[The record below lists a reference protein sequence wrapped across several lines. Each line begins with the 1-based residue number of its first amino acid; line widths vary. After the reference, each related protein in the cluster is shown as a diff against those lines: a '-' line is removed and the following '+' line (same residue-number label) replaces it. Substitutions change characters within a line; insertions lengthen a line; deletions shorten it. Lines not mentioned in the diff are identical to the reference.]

1 MNRIASEPQASHTT
15 RPNHSGASAPRPDL
29 RLEELEQWLQLV
41 DALAVKVSHAGS
53 MDSEKW
59 TFGRVT
65 SHPAGEAE
73 KR

>member
-15 RPNHSGASAPRPDL
+15 LPNDADAGAPRPDL

-53 MDSEKW
+53 MDEKW